1 MINFVLDL
9 LLWASMV
16 LPQQSPH
23 SNTIG
28 RPCTDSWNDSGSDSK
43 KNRPKK
49 EKKEPAKEAGA
60 CLELAFSPLEIQEY
74 LESYARTQ
82 LWKITSEQVTEDSW
96 TFSLELDKAELL
108 RNAKTDPNAKG
119 VDWTGGVARVHVST
133 VQLADRFARTVIRAS
148 FRGYGRSA
156 DQFAMQKEYWQLE
169 SNNSFENSLI
179 SALRVRFAG
188 AQ

>member
-23 SNTIG
+23 SNTIV

-74 LESYARTQ
+74 LQSYARTK
-82 LWKITSEQVTEDSW
+82 LWKITTEQVTKASW
-96 TFSLELDKAELL
+96 TFSLHLPTPHL
-108 RNAKTDPNAKG
+108 P
-119 VDWTGGVARVHVST
+119 
-133 VQLADRFARTVIRAS
+133 RTP
-148 FRGYGRSA
+148 
-156 DQFAMQKEYWQLE
+156 
-169 SNNSFENSLI
+169 
-179 SALRVRFAG
+179 
-188 AQ
+188 